1 MYQQILRKFF
11 VHISLFF
18 LGLVTVK
25 GQESLNTLIFRGNR
39 SFDKQKYGEATST
52 FSEAV
57 KKNEKDF
64 GAHYNLGN
72 SLYKI
77 KKYDEAI
84 AEYQK
89 AQKNTNNKDEK
100 AASYYNEGNAHLQ
113 NGDGEKA
120 VNAYKNALKF
130 DPDNEAILK
139 NLQIAKKKQKQK
151 DNKQNQQN
159 QQQNQQNQ
167 QNKNQDNNQNQQ
179 GDQNQENKN
188 NNTKNQPNG
197 NIGDQNKGKGN
208 QGAEKQNQK
217 NEPQN
222 PNDQNKIP
230 KDLQKLILQR
240 SANQERETA
249 KKLLNKN
256 GYYSPESNTK
266 DW

>member
-1 MYQQILRKFF
+1 MLRKFF

-18 LGLVTVK
+18 LGLIAVK
-25 GQESLNTLIFRGNR
+25 AQESLNTLIFRGNR

-120 VNAYKNALKF
+120 VNAYKNALKY

-159 QQQNQQNQ
+159 QQQNQQYN

-217 NEPQN
+217 NEPQDS
-222 PNDQNKIP
+222 NDPNKIP

>member
-1 MYQQILRKFF
+1 MLRKFF
-11 VHISLFF
+11 VHISLIF

-25 GQESLNTLIFRGNR
+25 AQESLNTLIFRGNR

-120 VNAYKNALKF
+120 VNAYKNALKY

-159 QQQNQQNQ
+159 QQQNQQNN

-217 NEPQN
+217 SEPQN
-222 PNDQNKIP
+222 PNDPNKIP

>member
-1 MYQQILRKFF
+1 MLRKFF

-18 LGLVTVK
+18 LGLIAVK
-25 GQESLNTLIFRGNR
+25 AQESLNTLIFRGNR

-159 QQQNQQNQ
+159 QQQNQQNN

-197 NIGDQNKGKGN
+197 NIGNQNKGKGN

-222 PNDQNKIP
+222 PNDPNKIP
-230 KDLQKLILQR
+230 KDLQKLILQT

>member
-1 MYQQILRKFF
+1 MLRKFF

-18 LGLVTVK
+18 LGLIAVK
-25 GQESLNTLIFRGNR
+25 AQESLNTLIFRGNR

-151 DNKQNQQN
+151 DNKQNQQS
-159 QQQNQQNQ
+159 QQQNQQNN

-222 PNDQNKIP
+222 PNDPNKIP

>member
-1 MYQQILRKFF
+1 MLRKFF
-11 VHISLFF
+11 VHISLIF

-25 GQESLNTLIFRGNR
+25 AQESLNTLIFRGNR
-39 SFDKQKYGEATST
+39 SFDKQKYGEAIST

-151 DNKQNQQN
+151 DNKQNQQS
-159 QQQNQQNQ
+159 QQQNQQNN

-217 NEPQN
+217 NEPQD
-222 PNDQNKIP
+222 PNEPNKIP

>member
-1 MYQQILRKFF
+1 MLRKFF

-18 LGLVTVK
+18 LGLIAVK
-25 GQESLNTLIFRGNR
+25 AQESLNTLIFRGNR
-39 SFDKQKYGEATST
+39 SFDKQKYGEAIST

-120 VNAYKNALKF
+120 VNAYKNALKY

-159 QQQNQQNQ
+159 QQQNQQNN
-167 QNKNQDNNQNQQ
+167 QNKNQDNHQNQQ

-222 PNDQNKIP
+222 PNDPNKIP

>member
-1 MYQQILRKFF
+1 MLRKFF
-11 VHISLFF
+11 VHISLIF
-18 LGLVTVK
+18 LGLIAVK

-120 VNAYKNALKF
+120 VNAYKNALKY

-159 QQQNQQNQ
+159 QQQNQQNN

-222 PNDQNKIP
+222 PNDPNKIP

>member
-1 MYQQILRKFF
+1 MLRKFF

-18 LGLVTVK
+18 LGLIAVK
-25 GQESLNTLIFRGNR
+25 AQESLNTLIFRGNR

-159 QQQNQQNQ
+159 QQQNQQNN

-217 NEPQN
+217 SEPQD
-222 PNDQNKIP
+222 PNDPNKIP

>member
-1 MYQQILRKFF
+1 MLRKFF

-18 LGLVTVK
+18 LGLIAVK
-25 GQESLNTLIFRGNR
+25 AQESLNTLIFRGNR
-39 SFDKQKYGEATST
+39 SFDKQKYGEAIST

-120 VNAYKNALKF
+120 VNAYKNALKY

-159 QQQNQQNQ
+159 QQQNQQNN
-167 QNKNQDNNQNQQ
+167 QNKNQDNHQNQQ

-217 NEPQN
+217 SEPQN
-222 PNDQNKIP
+222 PNDPNKIP

>member
-1 MYQQILRKFF
+1 MLRKFF
-11 VHISLFF
+11 VHISLIF

-25 GQESLNTLIFRGNR
+25 AQESLNTLIFRGNR

-151 DNKQNQQN
+151 DNNQNQQN
-159 QQQNQQNQ
+159 QQQNQQNN

-217 NEPQN
+217 NEPQD
-222 PNDQNKIP
+222 PNEPNKIP

>member
-1 MYQQILRKFF
+1 MLRKFF
-11 VHISLFF
+11 VHISLIF

-25 GQESLNTLIFRGNR
+25 AQESLNTLIFRGNR

-120 VNAYKNALKF
+120 VNAYKNALKY

-159 QQQNQQNQ
+159 QQQNQQNN
-167 QNKNQDNNQNQQ
+167 QNKNQENNQNQQ

-217 NEPQN
+217 NEPQD
-222 PNDQNKIP
+222 PNDPNKIP

>member
-1 MYQQILRKFF
+1 MLRKFF
-11 VHISLFF
+11 VHISLIF

-25 GQESLNTLIFRGNR
+25 AQESLNTLIFRGNR
-39 SFDKQKYGEATST
+39 SFDKQKYGEAIST

-130 DPDNEAILK
+130 D
-139 NLQIAKKKQKQK
+139 QIMK
-151 DNKQNQQN
+151 
-159 QQQNQQNQ
+159 
-167 QNKNQDNNQNQQ
+167 
-179 GDQNQENKN
+179 
-188 NNTKNQPNG
+188 
-197 NIGDQNKGKGN
+197 
-208 QGAEKQNQK
+208 
-217 NEPQN
+217 
-222 PNDQNKIP
+222 
-230 KDLQKLILQR
+230 R
-240 SANQERETA
+240 F
-249 KKLLNKN
+249 
-256 GYYSPESNTK
+256 
-266 DW
+266 

>member
-1 MYQQILRKFF
+1 MLRKFF

-18 LGLVTVK
+18 LGLIAVK
-25 GQESLNTLIFRGNR
+25 AQESLNTLIFRGNR

-84 AEYQK
+84 SEYQK

-120 VNAYKNALKF
+120 VNAYKNALKY

-159 QQQNQQNQ
+159 QQQNQQNN

-197 NIGDQNKGKGN
+197 NIGDQNKGNGN
-208 QGAEKQNQK
+208 QGLEKQNQK

-222 PNDQNKIP
+222 PNDPNKIP

>member
-1 MYQQILRKFF
+1 MLRKFF
-11 VHISLFF
+11 VHISLIF

-25 GQESLNTLIFRGNR
+25 AQESLNTLIFRGNR
-39 SFDKQKYGEATST
+39 SFDKQKYGEAIST

-120 VNAYKNALKF
+120 VNAYKNALKY

-159 QQQNQQNQ
+159 QQQNQQYN

-197 NIGDQNKGKGN
+197 NIGDQNKGKGK

-222 PNDQNKIP
+222 PNYQNKIP

>member
-1 MYQQILRKFF
+1 MLRKFF
-11 VHISLFF
+11 VHISLIF

-25 GQESLNTLIFRGNR
+25 AQESLNTLIFRGNR

-89 AQKNTNNKDEK
+89 AQKITNNKDEK

-159 QQQNQQNQ
+159 QQQNQQYN

-222 PNDQNKIP
+222 PNDPNKIP

>member
-1 MYQQILRKFF
+1 MLRKFF
-11 VHISLFF
+11 VHISLIF

-25 GQESLNTLIFRGNR
+25 AQESLNTLIFRGNR

-120 VNAYKNALKF
+120 VNAYKNALKY

-159 QQQNQQNQ
+159 QQQNQQNN

-197 NIGDQNKGKGN
+197 NIGDQNKGKGK

-217 NEPQN
+217 NEPQD
-222 PNDQNKIP
+222 PNDPNKIP

>member
-1 MYQQILRKFF
+1 MLRKFF

-18 LGLVTVK
+18 LGLIAVK
-25 GQESLNTLIFRGNR
+25 AQESLNTLIFRGNR

-222 PNDQNKIP
+222 PNDPNKIP

>member
-1 MYQQILRKFF
+1 MLRKFF
-11 VHISLFF
+11 VHISLIF

-25 GQESLNTLIFRGNR
+25 AQESLNTLIFRGNR
-39 SFDKQKYGEATST
+39 SFDKQKYGEAIST

-120 VNAYKNALKF
+120 VNAYKNALKY

-159 QQQNQQNQ
+159 QQQNQQNN

-222 PNDQNKIP
+222 PNDPNKIP

-249 KKLLNKN
+249 KKILNKN

>member
-1 MYQQILRKFF
+1 MLRKFF

-18 LGLVTVK
+18 LGLIAVK
-25 GQESLNTLIFRGNR
+25 AQESLNTLIFRGNR

-139 NLQIAKKKQKQK
+139 NIQIAKKKQKQK

-159 QQQNQQNQ
+159 QQQNQQNN
-167 QNKNQDNNQNQQ
+167 QNKNQDNNPNQQ

-222 PNDQNKIP
+222 PNDPNKIP

>member
-1 MYQQILRKFF
+1 MLRKFF

-18 LGLVTVK
+18 LGLIAVK
-25 GQESLNTLIFRGNR
+25 AQESLNTLIFRGNR

-159 QQQNQQNQ
+159 QQQNQQNN

-222 PNDQNKIP
+222 PNDPTKIP

>member
-1 MYQQILRKFF
+1 MLRKFF
-11 VHISLFF
+11 VHISLIF

-25 GQESLNTLIFRGNR
+25 AQESLNTLIFRGNR

-159 QQQNQQNQ
+159 QQQNQQNN
-167 QNKNQDNNQNQQ
+167 QNKNQDNHQNQQ

-217 NEPQN
+217 NEPQD
-222 PNDQNKIP
+222 PNYPNKIP

>member
-1 MYQQILRKFF
+1 MLRKFF
-11 VHISLFF
+11 VHISLIF

-25 GQESLNTLIFRGNR
+25 AQESLNTLIFRGNR

-120 VNAYKNALKF
+120 VNAFKNALKF

-159 QQQNQQNQ
+159 QQQNQQNN

-188 NNTKNQPNG
+188 NNTKTQPNG

-217 NEPQN
+217 NH
-222 PNDQNKIP
+222 K
-230 KDLQKLILQR
+230 
-240 SANQERETA
+240 
-249 KKLLNKN
+249 
-256 GYYSPESNTK
+256 
-266 DW
+266 

>member
-1 MYQQILRKFF
+1 MLRKFF

-18 LGLVTVK
+18 LGLIAVK
-25 GQESLNTLIFRGNR
+25 AQESLNTLIFRGNR
-39 SFDKQKYGEATST
+39 SFDKQKYGEAIST

-120 VNAYKNALKF
+120 VNAYKNALKY

-159 QQQNQQNQ
+159 QQQNQQNN

>member
-1 MYQQILRKFF
+1 MLRKFF
-11 VHISLFF
+11 VHISLIF
-18 LGLVTVK
+18 LGLIAVK
-25 GQESLNTLIFRGNR
+25 AQESLNTLIFRGNR

-120 VNAYKNALKF
+120 VNAYKNALKY

-159 QQQNQQNQ
+159 QQQNQQNN
-167 QNKNQDNNQNQQ
+167 QNKNQDNNPNQQ

-222 PNDQNKIP
+222 PNDPNKIP

>member
-1 MYQQILRKFF
+1 MLRKFF

-18 LGLVTVK
+18 LGLIAVK
-25 GQESLNTLIFRGNR
+25 AQESLNTLIFRGNR

-159 QQQNQQNQ
+159 QQQNQQNN

-217 NEPQN
+217 NEPQD
-222 PNDQNKIP
+222 PNDPNKIP

-240 SANQERETA
+240 IANQERETA

>member
-1 MYQQILRKFF
+1 MLRKFF
-11 VHISLFF
+11 VHISLIF

-25 GQESLNTLIFRGNR
+25 AQESLNTLIFRGNR

-120 VNAYKNALKF
+120 VNAYKNALKY

-159 QQQNQQNQ
+159 QQQNQQNN
-167 QNKNQDNNQNQQ
+167 QNKNQDNHQNQQ

-217 NEPQN
+217 NEPQD
-222 PNDQNKIP
+222 PNEPNKIP

>member
-1 MYQQILRKFF
+1 MLRKFF
-11 VHISLFF
+11 VHISLIF

-25 GQESLNTLIFRGNR
+25 AQESLNTLIFRGNR
-39 SFDKQKYGEATST
+39 SFDKQKYGEAIST

-120 VNAYKNALKF
+120 VNAYKNALKY

-159 QQQNQQNQ
+159 QQQNQQNN
-167 QNKNQDNNQNQQ
+167 QNKNQDNHQNQQ

-217 NEPQN
+217 NEPQD
-222 PNDQNKIP
+222 PNEPNKIP

-249 KKLLNKN
+249 KKILNKN

>member
-1 MYQQILRKFF
+1 MLRKFF
-11 VHISLFF
+11 VHISLIF

-25 GQESLNTLIFRGNR
+25 AQESLNTLIFRGNR
-39 SFDKQKYGEATST
+39 SFDKQKYGEAIST

-120 VNAYKNALKF
+120 VNAYKNALKY

-151 DNKQNQQN
+151 DNKQNQQS
-159 QQQNQQNQ
+159 QQQNQQNN

-188 NNTKNQPNG
+188 NITKNQPNG

-222 PNDQNKIP
+222 PKDQNKIP

>member
-1 MYQQILRKFF
+1 MLRKFF

-18 LGLVTVK
+18 LGLIAVK
-25 GQESLNTLIFRGNR
+25 AQESLNTLIFRGNR

-159 QQQNQQNQ
+159 QQQNQQNN
-167 QNKNQDNNQNQQ
+167 QNKNQDNHQNQQ

-208 QGAEKQNQK
+208 QGAEKQNHRS
-217 NEPQN
+217 EPQN
-222 PNDQNKIP
+222 PNDPNKIP

>member
-1 MYQQILRKFF
+1 MLRKFF
-11 VHISLFF
+11 VHISLIF

-25 GQESLNTLIFRGNR
+25 AQESLNTLIFRGNR
-39 SFDKQKYGEATST
+39 SFDKQKYGEAIST

-120 VNAYKNALKF
+120 VNAYKNALKY

-159 QQQNQQNQ
+159 QQQNQQNN

-197 NIGDQNKGKGN
+197 NIGDQNKGKGK

-222 PNDQNKIP
+222 PNDPNKIP
-230 KDLQKLILQR
+230 KDSQKLILQR

>member
-1 MYQQILRKFF
+1 MLRKFF
-11 VHISLFF
+11 VHISLIF

-25 GQESLNTLIFRGNR
+25 AQESLNTLIFRGNR
-39 SFDKQKYGEATST
+39 SFDKQKYGEAIST

-64 GAHYNLGN
+64 GARYNLGN

-120 VNAYKNALKF
+120 VNAYKNALKY

-159 QQQNQQNQ
+159 QQQNQQNN

-222 PNDQNKIP
+222 PNDPNKIP

>member
-1 MYQQILRKFF
+1 MLRKFF
-11 VHISLFF
+11 VHISLIF

-25 GQESLNTLIFRGNR
+25 AQESLNTLIFRGNR

-120 VNAYKNALKF
+120 VNAYKNALKY

-159 QQQNQQNQ
+159 QQQNQQNN
-167 QNKNQDNNQNQQ
+167 QNKNQDNNPNQQ

-188 NNTKNQPNG
+188 NNTKNQLNG

-222 PNDQNKIP
+222 PNDPNKIP

>member
-1 MYQQILRKFF
+1 MLRKFF

-18 LGLVTVK
+18 LGLIAVK
-25 GQESLNTLIFRGNR
+25 AQESLNTLIFRGNR

-57 KKNEKDF
+57 KKNENDF

-159 QQQNQQNQ
+159 QQQNQQNN

-208 QGAEKQNQK
+208 QGAEKQNHK

-222 PNDQNKIP
+222 PNDPNKIP

>member
-1 MYQQILRKFF
+1 MLRKFF

-18 LGLVTVK
+18 LGLIAVK
-25 GQESLNTLIFRGNR
+25 AQESLNTLIFRGNR
-39 SFDKQKYGEATST
+39 SFDKQKYGEAIST

-120 VNAYKNALKF
+120 VNAYKNALKY

-159 QQQNQQNQ
+159 QQQNQQNN
-167 QNKNQDNNQNQQ
+167 QNKNQDNHQNQQ

-222 PNDQNKIP
+222 PKDQNKIP

>member
-1 MYQQILRKFF
+1 MLRKFF

-18 LGLVTVK
+18 LGLIAVK
-25 GQESLNTLIFRGNR
+25 AQESLNTLIFRGNR

-159 QQQNQQNQ
+159 QQQNQQNN

-179 GDQNQENKN
+179 GDQNQDNKN

-222 PNDQNKIP
+222 PNDPNKIP

>member
-1 MYQQILRKFF
+1 MLRKFF

-18 LGLVTVK
+18 LGLIAVK
-25 GQESLNTLIFRGNR
+25 AQESLNTLIFRGNR

-120 VNAYKNALKF
+120 VNAYKNALKY

-159 QQQNQQNQ
+159 QQQNQQNN

>member
-1 MYQQILRKFF
+1 MLRKFF
-11 VHISLFF
+11 VHISLIF
-18 LGLVTVK
+18 LGLIAVK
-25 GQESLNTLIFRGNR
+25 AQESLNTLIFRGNR

-159 QQQNQQNQ
+159 QQQNQQNNQ
-167 QNKNQDNNQNQQ
+167 DKNQDNNQNQQ

-222 PNDQNKIP
+222 PNDPNKIP